1 MNIEVD
7 ADPRDKGLKKQA
19 ESCEVE
25 QLHILRIFLIF
36 RLSNNIIII
45 ISKRKFTIALTREVE
60 DVAARNDFRSIC
72 ARKTGPVKD

>member
-1 MNIEVD
+1 MNIEID

-45 ISKRKFTIALTREVE
+45 ISKRKFTIALTRE
-60 DVAARNDFRSIC
+60 DVAARNDFRSVC
-72 ARKTGPVKD
+72 GRKTGPVKD